1 MVLYM
6 ERILIIGCSCAGK
19 STLARTLGK
28 KLHLPVTHLDQ
39 LWWKEGWENV
49 SQEEFNEK
57 LQAVLDG
64 DRWIIDGNYGR
75 TMEMRLQKCDTVI
88 YLEFSRWACLWGLLQ
103 RLTQSYGRVRP
114 DMSAGCPE
122 RFDWEFVKWIWNYNR
137 DNRVKN
143 STYLAKTRQ
152 AEKIILKSRREV
164 RNFLAAI

>member
-1 MVLYM
+1 M
-6 ERILIIGCSCAGK
+6 
-19 STLARTLGK
+19 ARTLGK

-152 AEKIILKSRREV
+152 AEKIILKNRREV

>member
-19 STLARTLGK
+19 STLARTLDK

-152 AEKIILKSRREV
+152 AEKIILKNRREV

>member
-1 MVLYM
+1 
-6 ERILIIGCSCAGK
+6 
-19 STLARTLGK
+19 LARTLGK

-152 AEKIILKSRREV
+152 AEKIILKNRREV